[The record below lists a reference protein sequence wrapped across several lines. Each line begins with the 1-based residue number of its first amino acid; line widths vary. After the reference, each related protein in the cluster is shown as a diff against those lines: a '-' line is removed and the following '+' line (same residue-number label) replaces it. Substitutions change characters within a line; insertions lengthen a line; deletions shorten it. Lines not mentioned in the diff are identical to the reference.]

1 LKLEKKEVNGM
12 ERRSLLPLM
21 VVWFIFAS
29 CAYQQQDLKQARDT
43 DAIKTIQ
50 TYKQKTLDELGTFR
64 FNDRKYIHETLDELA
79 NQLRASRKY
88 TVLIRKETKTF
99 EAFPILELID
109 RDGDGKADS
118 FAYTP
123 KDGGD
128 TQEFGFIFDLNKDGK
143 IDYIVFNQGL
153 AMTKDMKFYWSKYH
167 WIDSNYDGKI
177 DIYVNPTI
185 DLDGDKSPDEGVTAW
200 VYDTDF
206 DGDVDKAE
214 YLGKNFQKSI
224 EKTEGGFIIK
234 AWTGEFKVG
243 KDFFSFRNK
252 VLSDINSLL
261 QQMNK

>member
-1 LKLEKKEVNGM
+1 M
-12 ERRSLLPLM
+12 ERKSLLIVI
-21 VVWFIFAS
+21 VVWLMLTS
-29 CAYQQQDLKQARDT
+29 CAYQHQDLKQTRET

-64 FNDRKYIHETLDELA
+64 FNDRKYFYETLDELA
-79 NQLRASRKY
+79 NQLRASTKY

-99 EAFPILELID
+99 EEFPILELID
-109 RDGDGKADS
+109 RDGDGKVDNFVYLTKS
-118 FAYTP
+118 GEVP
-123 KDGGD
+123 KGYGFRKFQD
-128 TQEFGFIFDLNKDGK
+128 FGFIFDLNRDGK

-153 AMTKDMKFYWSKYH
+153 AMTKDMKPYWSKYH

-185 DLDGDKSPDEGVTAW
+185 DLDGDKFPDEGVTAW

-214 YLGKNFQKSI
+214 YLGKNFQKAI
-224 EKTEGGFIIK
+224 EKTEDVFVIK
-234 AWTGEFKVG
+234 AWTGEIKAG
-243 KDFFSFRNK
+243 KDFNSFRNK